1 MARRTGLRALL
12 LLCLLALATALW
24 GKKDAAKDA
33 APAAAEG
40 GKKKAKDVTKLQSAC
55 LRSAGHCAS
64 RRRVLTRALSPQSA

>member
-12 LLCLLALATALW
+12 LLCLLALAAALW

-33 APAAAEG
+33 PAAEG

-55 LRSAGHCAS
+55 LTIVVAVAC
-64 RRRVLTRALSPQSA
+64 RA